1 MSGIQT
7 IREGLTGNVTKVIVV
22 AIIITFI
29 GSVGWAGFF
38 SQGNIN
44 VVATV
49 GSKEITNADLNFE
62 VSTQQ
67 FALSQRFPDQ
77 EIDEET
83 LLTLSKNN
91 LINKFSVLDFLESKK
106 MILTDDFIYTQ
117 LAEEEQFQEN
127 GRFSKAR
134 FESFARSNGF
144 IPSDYL
150 KRVREDFLMS
160 IWRQSIINSSFITNS
175 DVSES
180 MALADQERD
189 ITFIKLT
196 AERFKNSVSYQEED
210 LQNYYVENK
219 SAYMTPD
226 KAKVS
231 FVSLNSEELESSVK
245 VSEQDIKLEYEDY
258 MRDFDSSERKSVSHI
273 MLNITETRDSSAASA
288 ELTSIM
294 DRLNQGEAFEDLV
307 VEVSEDG
314 GTKDIGGSL
323 GITDGTLLPPEFE
336 QALLT
341 MKEGEIFGPIEL
353 LSSVHL
359 IRLDEV
365 VKPKPKTLDDLSPK
379 FREDI
384 LTNRAE
390 EIYGDLLEEVSDLAF
405 SSDSIKDIAETLDQ
419 DLVETGYF
427 SRSEIPEIL
436 STNSISDFIFE
447 DFGEGNFPE
456 LIETSQLSAI
466 LIQISD
472 YVEQSQLEY
481 ADVRSQIKETYV
493 LQESL
498 KASEAFVLKAIEDL
512 KGDKTLEILSSENN
526 VEIENYKG
534 LKRDSSLLPVRAINE
549 IFSLPRSQAGDVFG
563 SAVSQNGD
571 SIIFRLDAVNE
582 SSEQLTEENIAGIK
596 NFLNQ
601 QKTISELSELQEF
614 IKRGLSI
621 ND

>member
-38 SQGNIN
+38 SQGNVN

-49 GSKEITNADLNFE
+49 GSKEITNTDLNFE

-77 EIDEET
+77 EIDDET

-91 LINKFSVLDFLESKK
+91 LINKFSILDFLDSKK
-106 MILTDDFIYTQ
+106 TILTDEFIYAQ

-150 KRVREDFLMS
+150 KRVREDFLIS
-160 IWRQSIINSSFITNS
+160 IWRQSIINSSFITDL
-175 DVSES
+175 DVFES

-189 ITFIKLT
+189 ITFIKLS

-210 LQNYYVENK
+210 LQNYYQENK
-219 SAYMTPD
+219 SAYMSPD
-226 KAKVS
+226 RAKVS
-231 FVSLNSEELESSVK
+231 YVSLDSKELQSTVK
-245 VSEQDIKLEYEDY
+245 VSEEDIKLEYEDY
-258 MRDFDSSERKSVSHI
+258 LRDFDSSERKSVSHI

-288 ELTSIM
+288 ELTLIK
-294 DRLNQGEAFEDLV
+294 DRINQGEAFEDLV
-307 VEVSEDG
+307 LEVSEDG
-314 GTKDIGGSL
+314 GTKDIEGSL

-336 QALLT
+336 QALLS
-341 MKEGEIFGPIEL
+341 MEEGEIFGPIEL

-365 VKPKPKTLDDLSPK
+365 IKPEPKTFEDLSTK
-379 FREDI
+379 FREDL
-384 LTNRAE
+384 LTNKAE
-390 EIYGDLLEEVSDLAF
+390 EIYVDLLEEVSDLAF
-405 SSDSIKDIAETLDQ
+405 SSDSIKDIAEILNLD
-419 DLVETGYF
+419 LIETDYF
-427 SRSEIPEIL
+427 SKSEIPEIL
-436 STNSISDFIFE
+436 SNNSISDFIFE
-447 DFGEGNFPE
+447 DFSEGNFPE
-456 LIETSQLSAI
+456 LIETSKLSAI

-472 YVEQSQLEY
+472 YVEQAQLEY
-481 ADVRSQIKETYV
+481 IDVRSQIEETYV
-493 LQESL
+493 LRESL
-498 KASEAFVLKAIEDL
+498 KASEAFVLKSIEDL
-512 KGDKTLEILSSENN
+512 KGDKSLEIFSSENN
-526 VEIENYKG
+526 VEVETYKG
-534 LKRDSSLLPVRAINE
+534 LKRDSSLLPVRAVNE

-582 SSEQLTEENIAGIK
+582 STADLTEENIAGIK
-596 NFLNQ
+596 NILNQ
-601 QKTISELSELQEF
+601 QKIISELSELQEF
-614 IKRGLSI
+614 IKQGLSI
-621 ND
+621 SG

>member
-7 IREGLTGNVTKVIVV
+7 IREGLTGNVTRVIVV

-38 SQGNIN
+38 SQGNVN

-67 FALSQRFPDQ
+67 FALTQRFPDQ
-77 EIDEET
+77 EIDDET
-83 LLTLSKNN
+83 LFSLSKNN
-91 LINKFSVLDFLESKK
+91 LINKFSILDFLDSKK
-106 MILTDDFIYTQ
+106 MILTDEFIYTQ

-150 KRVREDFLMS
+150 KRVREDFLIS
-160 IWRQSIINSSFITNS
+160 IWRQSIINSSFITDL
-175 DVSES
+175 DVFES

-189 ITFIKLT
+189 ITFIKLS

-210 LQNYYVENK
+210 LQNYYQENK
-219 SAYMTPD
+219 SAYMSPD
-226 KAKVS
+226 RAKVS
-231 FVSLNSEELESSVK
+231 YVSLDSKELQSTVK
-245 VSEQDIKLEYEDY
+245 VSDEDIKLEYEDY
-258 MRDFDSSERKSVSHI
+258 LRDFDSSERKSVSHI

-288 ELTSIM
+288 ELTLIK
-294 DRLNQGEAFEDLV
+294 DRINQGEVFENLV
-307 VEVSEDG
+307 LEVSEDG
-314 GTKDIGGSL
+314 GTKDIEGSL

-336 QALLT
+336 QALLS
-341 MKEGEIFGPIEL
+341 MEEGEIFGPIEL

-365 VKPKPKTLDDLSPK
+365 IKPEPKTLEELSPQ
-379 FREDI
+379 FREDL
-384 LTNRAE
+384 LTNKAE
-390 EIYGDLLEEVSDLAF
+390 EIYVDLLEEVSDLAF
-405 SSDSIKDIAETLDQ
+405 SSDSIKDIAEILNLD
-419 DLVETGYF
+419 LIETDYF
-427 SRSEIPEIL
+427 SKSEIPEIL
-436 STNSISDFIFE
+436 SNNSISDFIFE
-447 DFGEGNFPE
+447 DFSEGNFPE
-456 LIETSQLSAI
+456 LIETSQLSAV

-472 YVEQSQLEY
+472 YVEQAQLEY
-481 ADVRSQIKETYV
+481 TEVRSKIEETYV
-493 LQESL
+493 LRESL
-498 KASEAFVLKAIEDL
+498 NASEAFVLKSIEDL
-512 KGDKTLEILSSENN
+512 RGDKTLEILSSENN
-526 VEIENYKG
+526 VEVETYKG
-534 LKRDSSLLPVRAINE
+534 LKRDSSLLPVRAVNE

-582 SSEQLTEENIAGIK
+582 STAELTEENIADIK

-614 IKRGLSI
+614 IKQGLSI
-621 ND
+621 SG

>member
-7 IREGLTGNVTKVIVV
+7 IREGLTGNVTRVIVV

-38 SQGNIN
+38 SQGNVN

-77 EIDEET
+77 EIDDET
-83 LLTLSKNN
+83 LFTLSKNS
-91 LINKFSVLDFLESKK
+91 LINKFSVLDFLDSKK
-106 MILTDDFIYTQ
+106 TILTDEFIYTQ

-127 GRFSKAR
+127 GRFNKAR

-150 KRVREDFLMS
+150 KRVREDFLIS
-160 IWRQSIINSSFITNS
+160 IWRQSIINSSFIT
-175 DVSES
+175 DLEVSES

-189 ITFIKLT
+189 VTFIKLA
-196 AERFKNSVSYQEED
+196 AERFKNSVSYKEED
-210 LQNYYVENK
+210 LQNYFIENK
-219 SAYMTPD
+219 SAYMVPD
-226 KAKVS
+226 RAKVS
-231 FVSLNSEELESSVK
+231 YISLNSEDLQSTVK
-245 VSEQDIKLEYEDY
+245 VSEEAIKLEYEDY
-258 MRDFDSSERKSVSHI
+258 LRDFDSSERKSVSHI
-273 MLNITETRDSSAASA
+273 MLNITDARDSASASA
-288 ELTSIM
+288 ELILIK
-294 DRLNQGEAFEDLV
+294 DRLNQGEAFEELV

-314 GTKDIGGSL
+314 GTKDIEGSL

-336 QALLT
+336 QALLS
-341 MKEGEIFGPIEL
+341 MEEGEIFGPIEL
-353 LSSVHL
+353 LSSAHL

-365 VKPKPKTLDDLSPK
+365 IKPEPETLEDLSPK
-379 FREDI
+379 FREDL
-384 LTNRAE
+384 LTNKAE
-390 EIYGDLLEEVSDLAF
+390 EIYVDLLEEVSDLAF

-419 DLVETGYF
+419 DLIETDYF

-436 STNSISDFIFE
+436 SINSISDFIFE
-447 DFGEGNFPE
+447 DFSEGNFPE
-456 LIETSQLSAI
+456 LIETSQLSAV

-481 ADVRSQIKETYV
+481 IDVRSEIEDTYV
-493 LQESL
+493 LRESL
-498 KASEAFVLKAIEDL
+498 KASEAFVLKSIEDL
-512 KGDKTLEILSSENN
+512 RADKTFEILSSENN
-526 VEIENYKG
+526 LEVETYKG
-534 LKRDSSLLPVRAINE
+534 LKRDSSLLPVRAVNE
-549 IFSLPRSQAGDVFG
+549 IFTLPRSQAGDVFG

-582 SSEQLTEENIAGIK
+582 SNEELTEENIVGIK

-601 QKTISELSELQEF
+601 QKSISELSELQAF
-614 IKRGLSI
+614 IKQGLSI
-621 ND
+621 SG

>member
-1 MSGIQT
+1 MSGIQS
-7 IREGLTGNVTKVIVV
+7 IREGLTGNATRVIVV

-38 SQGNIN
+38 SQGNVN

-62 VSTQQ
+62 VSTQK

-77 EIDEET
+77 EIDDET
-83 LLTLSKNN
+83 LFTLSKNN
-91 LINKFSVLDFLESKK
+91 LINKFSVLDFLDSKK
-106 MILTDDFIYTQ
+106 TILTDEFIYTQ

-150 KRVREDFLMS
+150 KRVREDFLIS
-160 IWRQSIINSSFITNS
+160 IWRQSIINSSFITDL

-210 LQNYYVENK
+210 LQNYYIENK
-219 SAYMTPD
+219 PAYTSPD

-231 FVSLNSEELESSVK
+231 YISLNSEELQSTVN
-245 VSEQDIKLEYEDY
+245 VSEEDIRLEYEDY
-258 MRDFDSSERKSVSHI
+258 IRDFDSSERKSVSHI
-273 MLNITETRDSSAASA
+273 MLNISDARDSSAASE
-288 ELTSIM
+288 ELILIK
-294 DRLNQGEAFEDLV
+294 DRLNQGEAFEELV

-314 GTKDIGGSL
+314 GTKDIEGSL

-336 QALLT
+336 QALLS
-341 MKEGEIFGPIEL
+341 MEEGEIFGPIEL

-365 VKPKPKTLDDLSPK
+365 IKPEPETLEDLSPN
-379 FREDI
+379 FRED
-384 LTNRAE
+384 LLSNKAE
-390 EIYGDLLEEVSDLAF
+390 EIYVDLLEEVSDLAF
-405 SSDSIKDIAETLDQ
+405 SSDSIKDIAETLGQ
-419 DLVETGYF
+419 DLIETDYF

-447 DFGEGNFPE
+447 DFSEGNFPE
-456 LIETSQLSAI
+456 LIETSQLSAV

-481 ADVRSQIKETYV
+481 TDVRSQIEDTYV
-493 LQESL
+493 LRESL
-498 KASEAFVLKAIEDL
+498 KASEAFVLKSIEDL
-512 KGDKTLEILSSENN
+512 RADKTFEILSSENN
-526 VEIENYKG
+526 VEVETYKG
-534 LKRDSSLLPVRAINE
+534 LKRDSSLLPARAVNE

-582 SSEQLTEENIAGIK
+582 SNEELTEENIAGIK

-601 QKTISELSELQEF
+601 QKSISELSELQAF
-614 IKRGLSI
+614 IKQGLSI
-621 ND
+621 SG

>member
-1 MSGIQT
+1 MSGIQS
-7 IREGLTGNVTKVIVV
+7 IRDGLTGNITRVIVV
-22 AIIITFI
+22 AIIVTFI

-38 SQGNIN
+38 SQGNVN

-77 EIDEET
+77 EIDDET
-83 LLTLSKNN
+83 LFTLSKDN
-91 LINKFSVLDFLESKK
+91 LINKFSVLDFLDSKK
-106 MILTDDFIYTQ
+106 MILTDEFIYTQ

-150 KRVREDFLMS
+150 KRVREDFLIS
-160 IWRQSIINSSFITNS
+160 IWRQSIINSSFIT
-175 DVSES
+175 DLEVSES

-189 ITFIKLT
+189 VTFIKLA

-210 LQNYYVENK
+210 LQNYFIENK
-219 SAYMTPD
+219 SAYMVPD
-226 KAKVS
+226 RAKVS
-231 FVSLNSEELESSVK
+231 YISLNSEDLQSTVK
-245 VSEQDIKLEYEDY
+245 VSEEAIKLEYEDY
-258 MRDFDSSERKSVSHI
+258 LRDFDSSERKSVSHI
-273 MLNITETRDSSAASA
+273 MLNITDARDSASASA
-288 ELTSIM
+288 ELLLIK
-294 DRLNQGEAFEDLV
+294 DRLNQGEAFEELV

-314 GTKDIGGSL
+314 GTKDIEGSL

-336 QALLT
+336 QALLS
-341 MKEGEIFGPIEL
+341 MEEGEIFGPIEL

-365 VKPKPKTLDDLSPK
+365 IKPEPETLEDLSPK
-379 FREDI
+379 FREDL
-384 LTNRAE
+384 LTNKAE
-390 EIYGDLLEEVSDLAF
+390 EIYVDLLEEVSDLAF

-419 DLVETGYF
+419 DLIETDYF

-447 DFGEGNFPE
+447 DFSEGNFPE
-456 LIETSQLSAI
+456 LIETSQLSAV

-481 ADVRSQIKETYV
+481 IDVRSEIEDTY
-493 LQESL
+493 LLRESL
-498 KASEAFVLKAIEDL
+498 KASEAFVLKSIEDL
-512 KGDKTLEILSSENN
+512 RADKTFEILSSENN
-526 VEIENYKG
+526 VEVETYKG
-534 LKRDSSLLPVRAINE
+534 LKRDSSLLPVRAVNE

-582 SSEQLTEENIAGIK
+582 SNEELTEENIAGIK

-601 QKTISELSELQEF
+601 QKSISELSELQAF
-614 IKRGLSI
+614 IMQGLSI
-621 ND
+621 SG

>member
-7 IREGLTGNVTKVIVV
+7 IREGLTGNVTRVIVV

-38 SQGNIN
+38 SQGNVN

-77 EIDEET
+77 EIDDET
-83 LLTLSKNN
+83 LFTLSKNS
-91 LINKFSVLDFLESKK
+91 LINKFSVLDFLDSKK
-106 MILTDDFIYTQ
+106 TILTDEFIYTQ
-117 LAEEEQFQEN
+117 LAEEDQFQEN

-150 KRVREDFLMS
+150 KRVREDFLIS
-160 IWRQSIINSSFITNS
+160 IWRQSIINSSFIT
-175 DVSES
+175 DLEVSES

-189 ITFIKLT
+189 VTFIKLA
-196 AERFKNSVSYQEED
+196 AERFKNSVSYKEED
-210 LQNYYVENK
+210 LQNYFIENK
-219 SAYMTPD
+219 SAYMVPD
-226 KAKVS
+226 RAKVS
-231 FVSLNSEELESSVK
+231 YISLNSEDLQSTVK
-245 VSEQDIKLEYEDY
+245 VSEEAIKLEYEDY
-258 MRDFDSSERKSVSHI
+258 LRDFDSSERKSVSHI
-273 MLNITETRDSSAASA
+273 MLNITDARDSASASA
-288 ELTSIM
+288 ELILIK
-294 DRLNQGEAFEDLV
+294 DRLNQGEAFEELV

-314 GTKDIGGSL
+314 GTKDIEGSL

-336 QALLT
+336 QALLS
-341 MKEGEIFGPIEL
+341 MEEGEIFGPIEL
-353 LSSVHL
+353 LSSAHL

-365 VKPKPKTLDDLSPK
+365 IKPEPETLEDLSPK
-379 FREDI
+379 FREDL
-384 LTNRAE
+384 LTNKAE
-390 EIYGDLLEEVSDLAF
+390 EIYVDLLEEVSDLAF

-419 DLVETGYF
+419 DLIETDYF

-447 DFGEGNFPE
+447 DFSEGNFPE
-456 LIETSQLSAI
+456 LIETSQLSAV

-481 ADVRSQIKETYV
+481 IDVRSEIEDTYV
-493 LQESL
+493 LRESL
-498 KASEAFVLKAIEDL
+498 KASEAFVLKSIEDL
-512 KGDKTLEILSSENN
+512 RADKTFEILSSENN
-526 VEIENYKG
+526 VEVETYKG
-534 LKRDSSLLPVRAINE
+534 LKRDSSLLPVRAVNE

-582 SSEQLTEENIAGIK
+582 SNEELTEENIVGIK

-601 QKTISELSELQEF
+601 QKSISELSELQAF
-614 IKRGLSI
+614 IKQGLSI
-621 ND
+621 SG

>member
-7 IREGLTGNVTKVIVV
+7 IREGLTGNVTRVIVV

-38 SQGNIN
+38 SQGNVN

-77 EIDEET
+77 EIDDET
-83 LLTLSKNN
+83 LFTLSKNS
-91 LINKFSVLDFLESKK
+91 LINKFSVLDFLDSKK
-106 MILTDDFIYTQ
+106 TILTDEFIYTQ
-117 LAEEEQFQEN
+117 LADEEQFQVN
-127 GRFSKAR
+127 GRFNKAR

-150 KRVREDFLMS
+150 KRVREDFLIS
-160 IWRQSIINSSFITNS
+160 IWRQSIINSSFIT
-175 DVSES
+175 DLEVSES

-189 ITFIKLT
+189 VTFIKLA
-196 AERFKNSVSYQEED
+196 AERFKNSVSYKEED
-210 LQNYYVENK
+210 LQNYFIENK
-219 SAYMTPD
+219 SAYMVPD
-226 KAKVS
+226 RAKVS
-231 FVSLNSEELESSVK
+231 YISLNSEDLQSTVK
-245 VSEQDIKLEYEDY
+245 VSEEAIKLQYEDY
-258 MRDFDSSERKSVSHI
+258 LRDFDSSERKSVSHI
-273 MLNITETRDSSAASA
+273 MLNITDARDSASASA
-288 ELTSIM
+288 ELILIK
-294 DRLNQGEAFEDLV
+294 DRLNQGEAFEELV

-314 GTKDIGGSL
+314 GTKDIEGSL

-336 QALLT
+336 QALLS
-341 MKEGEIFGPIEL
+341 MEEGEIFGPIEL

-365 VKPKPKTLDDLSPK
+365 IKPEPETLEDLSPK
-379 FREDI
+379 FREDL
-384 LTNRAE
+384 LTNKAE
-390 EIYGDLLEEVSDLAF
+390 EIYVDLLEEVSDLAF
-405 SSDSIKDIAETLDQ
+405 SSDSIKDIAEILNQ
-419 DLVETGYF
+419 DLIETDYF

-447 DFGEGNFPE
+447 DFSEGNFPE
-456 LIETSQLSAI
+456 LIETSQLSAV

-481 ADVRSQIKETYV
+481 IDVRSEIEDTYV
-493 LQESL
+493 LRESL
-498 KASEAFVLKAIEDL
+498 KASEAFVLKSIEDL
-512 KGDKTLEILSSENN
+512 RADKTFEILSSENN
-526 VEIENYKG
+526 LEVETYKG
-534 LKRDSSLLPVRAINE
+534 LKRDSSLLPVRAVNE
-549 IFSLPRSQAGDVFG
+549 IFTLPRSQAGDVFG

-582 SSEQLTEENIAGIK
+582 SNEELTEENIVGIK

-601 QKTISELSELQEF
+601 QKSISELSELQAF
-614 IKRGLSI
+614 IKQGLSI
-621 ND
+621 SG

>member
-273 MLNITETRDSSAASA
+273 MLNITDTRDSFAASA
-288 ELTSIM
+288 ELISIK

-307 VEVSEDG
+307 LEVSEDG
-314 GTKDIGGSL
+314 GTKDIEGSL

-336 QALLT
+336 QALLS
-341 MKEGEIFGPIEL
+341 MEEGEIFGPIEL

-365 VKPKPKTLDDLSPK
+365 IKPEPKTFEDLSPQ
-379 FREDI
+379 FREDL
-384 LTNRAE
+384 LTNKAE
-390 EIYGDLLEEVSDLAF
+390 EIYVDLLEEVSDLAF
-405 SSDSIKDIAETLDQ
+405 NSDSIKDIAEILDL
-419 DLVETGYF
+419 DLIETDYF
-427 SRSEIPEIL
+427 SKSEIPEIL
-436 STNSISDFIFE
+436 SNNSISDFIFE
-447 DFGEGNFPE
+447 DFSEGNFPE
-456 LIETSQLSAI
+456 LIETSQLSAV

-472 YVEQSQLEY
+472 YVEQAQLEY
-481 ADVRSQIKETYV
+481 PEVRSQIEENYV
-493 LQESL
+493 LRESL
-498 KASEAFVLKAIEDL
+498 KASEAFVLKSIEDL
-512 KGDKTLEILSSENN
+512 RGDKTLEILSSENN
-526 VEIENYKG
+526 VEVETYKG
-534 LKRDSSLLPVRAINE
+534 LKRDSSLLPVRAVNE

-582 SSEQLTEENIAGIK
+582 STSELTEENIAGIK

-601 QKTISELSELQEF
+601 QKTLSELSELQEF
-614 IKRGLSI
+614 IKQGLSI
-621 ND
+621 SG

>member
-7 IREGLTGNVTKVIVV
+7 IREGLTGNVTRVIVV

-38 SQGNIN
+38 SQGNLN

-77 EIDEET
+77 EIDDET
-83 LLTLSKNN
+83 LFTLSKNN
-91 LINKFSVLDFLESKK
+91 LINKFSVLDFLDSKK
-106 MILTDDFIYTQ
+106 MILTDEFIYTQ

-127 GRFSKAR
+127 GRFNKAR

-150 KRVREDFLMS
+150 KRVREDFFMS
-160 IWRQSIINSSFITNS
+160 IWRQSIINSSFITDL

-210 LQNYYVENK
+210 LQNYYIENK
-219 SAYMTPD
+219 SAYMSPD
-226 KAKVS
+226 RAKVS
-231 FVSLNSEELESSVK
+231 YISLNSEELQSTVK
-245 VSEQDIKLEYEDY
+245 ISEEDIRLEYEDY

-273 MLNITETRDSSAASA
+273 MLNITDTRDSSAASA
-288 ELTSIM
+288 ELISIK

-314 GTKDIGGSL
+314 GTKDIDGSL

-336 QALLT
+336 QALLS
-341 MKEGEIFGPIEL
+341 MEEGEVFGPIEL

-365 VKPKPKTLDDLSPK
+365 IKPEPKTLEDLSPK
-379 FREDI
+379 FREDL
-384 LTNRAE
+384 LTNKSE
-390 EIYGDLLEEVSDLAF
+390 EIYVNLLQELSDLAF
-405 SSDSIKDIAETLDQ
+405 SSDSINDIAETLDQ
-419 DLVETGYF
+419 DLIETDYL
-427 SRSEIPEIL
+427 SRSELPEIL
-436 STNSISDFIFE
+436 SSNSISDFIFE
-447 DFGEGNFPE
+447 DFSEGNFPE
-456 LIETSQLSAI
+456 LIETSQLSAV

-472 YVEQSQLEY
+472 YVEQAQLEY
-481 ADVRSQIKETYV
+481 PDVRSQIEDTFV
-493 LQESL
+493 LKESL
-498 KASEAFVLKAIEDL
+498 KASEAFVLKSIEDL
-512 KGDKTLEILSSENN
+512 RGDKTFEILSSENN
-526 VEIENYKG
+526 VKVETYKG
-534 LKRDSSLLPVRAINE
+534 LKRDSSLLPARAVNE

-582 SSEQLTEENIAGIK
+582 SNEELTEENIAGIK

-601 QKTISELSELQEF
+601 QKTISELSELQAI
-614 IKRGLSI
+614 IKQGLSI
-621 ND
+621 SG

>member
-7 IREGLTGNVTKVIVV
+7 IREGLTGNVTRVIVV

-38 SQGNIN
+38 SQGNVN

-77 EIDEET
+77 EIDDET
-83 LLTLSKNN
+83 LFTLSKNS
-91 LINKFSVLDFLESKK
+91 LINKFSVLDFLDSKK
-106 MILTDDFIYTQ
+106 TILTDEFIYTQ

-150 KRVREDFLMS
+150 KRVREDFLIS
-160 IWRQSIINSSFITNS
+160 IWRQSIINSSFIT
-175 DVSES
+175 DLEVSES

-189 ITFIKLT
+189 VTFIKLA
-196 AERFKNSVSYQEED
+196 AERFKNSVSYKEED
-210 LQNYYVENK
+210 LQNYFIENK
-219 SAYMTPD
+219 SAYMVPD
-226 KAKVS
+226 RAKVS
-231 FVSLNSEELESSVK
+231 YISLNSEDLQSTFK
-245 VSEQDIKLEYEDY
+245 VSEEAIKLEYENY
-258 MRDFDSSERKSVSHI
+258 LRDFDSSERKSVSHI
-273 MLNITETRDSSAASA
+273 MLNITDARDSASASA
-288 ELTSIM
+288 ELILIK
-294 DRLNQGEAFEDLV
+294 DRLNQGEAFEELV

-314 GTKDIGGSL
+314 GTKDIEGSL

-336 QALLT
+336 QALLS
-341 MKEGEIFGPIEL
+341 MEEGEIFGPIEL
-353 LSSVHL
+353 LSSAHL

-365 VKPKPKTLDDLSPK
+365 IKPEPETLEDLSPK
-379 FREDI
+379 FREDL
-384 LTNRAE
+384 LTNKAE
-390 EIYGDLLEEVSDLAF
+390 EIYVDLLEEVSDLAF

-419 DLVETGYF
+419 DLIETDYF

-447 DFGEGNFPE
+447 DFSEGNFPE
-456 LIETSQLSAI
+456 LIETSQLSAV

-481 ADVRSQIKETYV
+481 IDVRSEIEDTYV
-493 LQESL
+493 LRESL
-498 KASEAFVLKAIEDL
+498 KASEAFVLKSIKDL
-512 KGDKTLEILSSENN
+512 RADKTFEILSSENN
-526 VEIENYKG
+526 LEVETYKG
-534 LKRDSSLLPVRAINE
+534 LKRDSSLLPVRAVNE

-582 SSEQLTEENIAGIK
+582 SNEELTEENIVGIK

-601 QKTISELSELQEF
+601 QKSISELSELQAF
-614 IKRGLSI
+614 IKQGLSI
-621 ND
+621 SG

>member
-1 MSGIQT
+1 MSGIQS
-7 IREGLTGNVTKVIVV
+7 IREGLTGNVTRVIVV

-38 SQGNIN
+38 SQGNVN

-77 EIDEET
+77 EIDDET
-83 LLTLSKNN
+83 LFTLSKDS
-91 LINKFSVLDFLESKK
+91 LINKFSVLDFLDSKK
-106 MILTDDFIYTQ
+106 TILTDEFIYSQ

-150 KRVREDFLMS
+150 KRVREDFLIS
-160 IWRQSIINSSFITNS
+160 IWRQSIINSSFITDL

-189 ITFIKLT
+189 VTFVKLT

-210 LQNYYVENK
+210 LQNYYIENK
-219 SAYMTPD
+219 SAYMSPD
-226 KAKVS
+226 RAKVS
-231 FVSLNSEELESSVK
+231 YVSLNSKELQNTVK
-245 VSEQDIKLEYEDY
+245 VSEEDIKLEYENY
-258 MRDFDSSERKSVSHI
+258 LRDFDASERKSVSHI
-273 MLNITETRDSSAASA
+273 MLNITDTRDSSTASA
-288 ELTSIM
+288 ELILIK
-294 DRLNQGEAFEDLV
+294 DRLKQGEAFEELV

-314 GTKDIGGSL
+314 GTKDIQGSL

-336 QALLT
+336 QALLS
-341 MKEGEIFGPIEL
+341 MEEGEIFGPIEL

-359 IRLDEV
+359 IKLDEV
-365 VKPKPKTLDDLSPK
+365 IKPEPKTLKDLSPK
-379 FREDI
+379 FLED
-384 LTNRAE
+384 LLSNKAE
-390 EIYGDLLEEVSDLAF
+390 EIYVDLLGEVSDLAF

-419 DLVETGYF
+419 DLFETDYF
-427 SRSEIPEIL
+427 SKSEIPEIL
-436 STNSISDFIFE
+436 SNDSISNFIFE
-447 DFGEGNFPE
+447 DFSEGNFPE
-456 LIETSQLSAI
+456 LIETSQLSAV

-472 YVEQSQLEY
+472 YIEQAQLEY
-481 ADVRSQIKETYV
+481 PDVRSQIEETYV
-493 LQESL
+493 LRESL
-498 KASEAFVLKAIEDL
+498 KASEAFVINSIEDL
-512 KGDKTLEILSSENN
+512 RGDKTFEILSSENN
-526 VEIENYKG
+526 VEVETYKG
-534 LKRDSSLLPVRAINE
+534 LKRDSSLLPVSAVNE

-582 SSEQLTEENIAGIK
+582 SNEEFTEENIAGIK

-601 QKTISELSELQEF
+601 QKTISELSELQAF
-614 IKRGLSI
+614 IKQGLSI
-621 ND
+621 SG

>member
-1 MSGIQT
+1 MSGIQS
-7 IREGLTGNVTKVIVV
+7 IREGLTGNVTRVIVV

-38 SQGNIN
+38 SQGNVS

-77 EIDEET
+77 EIDDET
-83 LLTLSKNN
+83 LFTLSKNS
-91 LINKFSVLDFLESKK
+91 LINKFSVLDFLDSKK
-106 MILTDDFIYTQ
+106 TILTDEFIYTQ

-150 KRVREDFLMS
+150 KRVREDFLIS
-160 IWRQSIINSSFITNS
+160 IWRQSIINSSFIT
-175 DVSES
+175 DLEVSES

-189 ITFIKLT
+189 VTFIKLA

-210 LQNYYVENK
+210 LQNYFIENK
-219 SAYMTPD
+219 SAYMVPD
-226 KAKVS
+226 RAKVS
-231 FVSLNSEELESSVK
+231 YISLNSEDLQSTVK
-245 VSEQDIKLEYEDY
+245 VSEEAIKLEYENY
-258 MRDFDSSERKSVSHI
+258 LRDFDSSERKSVSHI
-273 MLNITETRDSSAASA
+273 MLNITDARDSASASA
-288 ELTSIM
+288 ELILIK
-294 DRLNQGEAFEDLV
+294 DRLNQGEAFEELV

-314 GTKDIGGSL
+314 GTKDIEGSL

-336 QALLT
+336 QALLS
-341 MKEGEIFGPIEL
+341 MEEGEIFGPIEL

-365 VKPKPKTLDDLSPK
+365 IKPEPETLEDLSPK
-379 FREDI
+379 FREDL
-384 LTNRAE
+384 LTNKAE
-390 EIYGDLLEEVSDLAF
+390 EIYVDLLEEVSDLAF

-419 DLVETGYF
+419 DLIETDYF

-447 DFGEGNFPE
+447 DFSEGNFPE
-456 LIETSQLSAI
+456 LIETSQLSAV

-481 ADVRSQIKETYV
+481 PDVRSQIEDTY
-493 LQESL
+493 LLRESL
-498 KASEAFVLKAIEDL
+498 KASEAFVLKSIEDL
-512 KGDKTLEILSSENN
+512 RADKTFEILSSENN
-526 VEIENYKG
+526 VEVETYKG
-534 LKRDSSLLPVRAINE
+534 LKRDSSLLPVRAVNE

-582 SSEQLTEENIAGIK
+582 SNEELTEENIVGIK

-601 QKTISELSELQEF
+601 QKSISELSELQAF
-614 IKRGLSI
+614 IMQGLSI
-621 ND
+621 SG

>member
-1 MSGIQT
+1 MSGIQS
-7 IREGLTGNVTKVIVV
+7 IRDGLTGNITRVIVV
-22 AIIITFI
+22 AIIVTFI

-38 SQGNIN
+38 SQGNVN

-49 GSKEITNADLNFE
+49 GSQEITNADLNFE

-77 EIDEET
+77 EIDDET
-83 LLTLSKNN
+83 LFTLSKDN
-91 LINKFSVLDFLESKK
+91 LINKFSVLDFLDSKK
-106 MILTDDFIYTQ
+106 MILTDEFIYTQ

-150 KRVREDFLMS
+150 KRVREDFLIS
-160 IWRQSIINSSFITNS
+160 IWRQSIINSSFIT
-175 DVSES
+175 DLEVSES

-189 ITFIKLT
+189 VTFIKLA

-210 LQNYYVENK
+210 LQNYFIENK
-219 SAYMTPD
+219 SAYMVPD
-226 KAKVS
+226 RAKVS
-231 FVSLNSEELESSVK
+231 YISLNSEELQSTVK
-245 VSEQDIKLEYEDY
+245 VSEEDIRLEYEDY
-258 MRDFDSSERKSVSHI
+258 IRDFDSSERKSVSHI
-273 MLNITETRDSSAASA
+273 MLNITDTRESSAASA
-288 ELTSIM
+288 ELILIK
-294 DRLNQGEAFEDLV
+294 DRLNQGEAFEELV

-314 GTKDIGGSL
+314 GTKDIEGSL

-336 QALLT
+336 QALLS
-341 MKEGEIFGPIEL
+341 MEEGEIFGPIEL

-365 VKPKPKTLDDLSPK
+365 IKPEPETLEDLSPK
-379 FREDI
+379 FREDL
-384 LTNRAE
+384 LTNKAE
-390 EIYGDLLEEVSDLAF
+390 EIYVDLLEEVSDLAF

-419 DLVETGYF
+419 DLIETDYF

-447 DFGEGNFPE
+447 DFSEGNFPE
-456 LIETSQLSAI
+456 LIETSQLSAV

-481 ADVRSQIKETYV
+481 TDVRSQIEDTYV
-493 LQESL
+493 LRESL
-498 KASEAFVLKAIEDL
+498 KASEAFVLKSIEDL
-512 KGDKTLEILSSENN
+512 RANKTFEKLSSENN
-526 VEIENYKG
+526 LEVETYKG
-534 LKRDSSLLPVRAINE
+534 LKRDSSLLPVRAVNE

-563 SAVSQNGD
+563 SSVSQNGD

-582 SSEQLTEENIAGIK
+582 SNEELTEENIVGIK

-601 QKTISELSELQEF
+601 QKSISELSELQAF
-614 IKRGLSI
+614 IMQGLSI
-621 ND
+621 SG

>member
-1 MSGIQT
+1 MSGIQS
-7 IREGLTGNVTKVIVV
+7 IREGLTGNVTRVIVV

-38 SQGNIN
+38 SQGNVN

-77 EIDEET
+77 EIDDET
-83 LLTLSKNN
+83 LFTLSKNS
-91 LINKFSVLDFLESKK
+91 LINKFSVLDFLDSKK
-106 MILTDDFIYTQ
+106 TILTDEFIYTQ

-150 KRVREDFLMS
+150 KRVREDFLIS
-160 IWRQSIINSSFITNS
+160 IWRQSIINSSFIT
-175 DVSES
+175 DLEVSES

-189 ITFIKLT
+189 VTFIKLA

-210 LQNYYVENK
+210 LQNYFIENK
-219 SAYMTPD
+219 SAYMVPD
-226 KAKVS
+226 RAKVS
-231 FVSLNSEELESSVK
+231 YISLNSEDLQSTVK
-245 VSEQDIKLEYEDY
+245 VSEEAIKLEYENY
-258 MRDFDSSERKSVSHI
+258 LRDFDSSERKSVSHI
-273 MLNITETRDSSAASA
+273 MLNITDARDSASA
-288 ELTSIM
+288 SVELILIK
-294 DRLNQGEAFEDLV
+294 DRLNQGEAFEELV

-314 GTKDIGGSL
+314 GTKDIEGSL

-336 QALLT
+336 QALLS
-341 MKEGEIFGPIEL
+341 MEEGEIFGPIEL

-365 VKPKPKTLDDLSPK
+365 IKPEPETLEDLSPK
-379 FREDI
+379 FREDL
-384 LTNRAE
+384 LTNKAE
-390 EIYGDLLEEVSDLAF
+390 EIYVDLLEEVSDLAF

-419 DLVETGYF
+419 DLIETDYF

-447 DFGEGNFPE
+447 DFSEGNFPE
-456 LIETSQLSAI
+456 LIETSQLSAV

-481 ADVRSQIKETYV
+481 TDVRSQIEDTYV
-493 LQESL
+493 LRESL
-498 KASEAFVLKAIEDL
+498 KASEAFVLKSIEDL
-512 KGDKTLEILSSENN
+512 RANKTFEKLSSENN
-526 VEIENYKG
+526 LEVETYKG
-534 LKRDSSLLPVRAINE
+534 LKRDSSLLPVRAVNE

-582 SSEQLTEENIAGIK
+582 SNEELTEENIVGIK

-601 QKTISELSELQEF
+601 QKSISELSELQAF
-614 IKRGLSI
+614 IKQGLSI
-621 ND
+621 SG

>member
-1 MSGIQT
+1 MSGIQS
-7 IREGLTGNVTKVIVV
+7 IREGLTGNVTRVIVV

-38 SQGNIN
+38 SQGNVS

-77 EIDEET
+77 EIDDET
-83 LLTLSKNN
+83 LFTLSKNS
-91 LINKFSVLDFLESKK
+91 LINKFSVLDFLDSKK
-106 MILTDDFIYTQ
+106 TILTDEFIYTQ

-150 KRVREDFLMS
+150 KRVREDFLIS
-160 IWRQSIINSSFITNS
+160 IWRQSIINSSFIT
-175 DVSES
+175 DLEVSES

-189 ITFIKLT
+189 VTFIKLA

-210 LQNYYVENK
+210 LQNYFIENK
-219 SAYMTPD
+219 SAYMVPD
-226 KAKVS
+226 RAKVS
-231 FVSLNSEELESSVK
+231 YISLNSEDLQSTVK
-245 VSEQDIKLEYEDY
+245 VSEEAIKLEYEDY
-258 MRDFDSSERKSVSHI
+258 LRDFDSSERKSVSHI
-273 MLNITETRDSSAASA
+273 MLNITDTRDSSAASA
-288 ELTSIM
+288 ELILIK
-294 DRLNQGEAFEDLV
+294 DRLNQGEAFEELV

-314 GTKDIGGSL
+314 GTKDIEGSL

-336 QALLT
+336 QALLS
-341 MKEGEIFGPIEL
+341 MEEGEIFGPIEL

-365 VKPKPKTLDDLSPK
+365 IKPEPETLEDLSPK
-379 FREDI
+379 FREDL
-384 LTNRAE
+384 LTNKAE
-390 EIYGDLLEEVSDLAF
+390 EIYVDLLEEVSDLAF

-419 DLVETGYF
+419 DLIETDYF

-447 DFGEGNFPE
+447 DFSEGNFPE
-456 LIETSQLSAI
+456 LIETSQLSAV

-481 ADVRSQIKETYV
+481 TDVRSQIEDTYV
-493 LQESL
+493 LRESL
-498 KASEAFVLKAIEDL
+498 KASEAFVLKSIEDL
-512 KGDKTLEILSSENN
+512 RANKTFEKLSSENN
-526 VEIENYKG
+526 LEVETYKG
-534 LKRDSSLLPVRAINE
+534 LKRDSSLLPVRAVNE

-563 SAVSQNGD
+563 SSVSQNGD

-582 SSEQLTEENIAGIK
+582 SNEELTEENIVGIK

-601 QKTISELSELQEF
+601 QKSISELSELQAF
-614 IKRGLSI
+614 IMQGLSI
-621 ND
+621 SG

>member
-7 IREGLTGNVTKVIVV
+7 IREGLTGNVTRVIVV

-29 GSVGWAGFF
+29 GSVGWTGFF
-38 SQGNIN
+38 SQGNLN

-62 VSTQQ
+62 ASTQQ

-77 EIDEET
+77 EIDDET
-83 LLTLSKNN
+83 LFTLSKNN
-91 LINKFSVLDFLESKK
+91 LINKFSVLDFLDSKK
-106 MILTDDFIYTQ
+106 TILTDEFIYTQ
-117 LAEEEQFQEN
+117 LAEEERFQEN

-160 IWRQSIINSSFITNS
+160 IWRQSIINSSFITDL

-196 AERFKNSVSYQEED
+196 AERFKNSVSYQDED

-219 SAYMTPD
+219 SAYINPD
-226 KAKVS
+226 RAKVS
-231 FVSLNSEELESSVK
+231 YILLNSEDLQSTVK
-245 VSEQDIKLEYEDY
+245 VSEEDIKLEYEDY
-258 MRDFDSSERKSVSHI
+258 LRDFDSSERKSVSHI

-379 FREDI
+379 FREDL

-582 SSEQLTEENIAGIK
+582 STADLTEENIAGIK

-601 QKTISELSELQEF
+601 QKIILFNLLILSQTDYD
-614 IKRGLSI
+614 I
-621 ND
+621 

>member
-1 MSGIQT
+1 MSGIQS
-7 IREGLTGNVTKVIVV
+7 IREGLTGNVTRVIVV

-38 SQGNIN
+38 SQGNVN

-62 VSTQQ
+62 ASTQQ

-77 EIDEET
+77 EIDDET
-83 LLTLSKNN
+83 LFTLSKNN
-91 LINKFSVLDFLESKK
+91 LINKFSVLDFLDSKK
-106 MILTDDFIYTQ
+106 TILTDEFIYTQ

-150 KRVREDFLMS
+150 KRVREDFLIS
-160 IWRQSIINSSFITNS
+160 IWRQSIINSSFITDF

-180 MALADQERD
+180 MTLADQERD
-189 ITFIKLT
+189 ITFIKLS

-210 LQNYYVENK
+210 LQNYYVENQ
-219 SAYMTPD
+219 SAYMSPD
-226 KAKVS
+226 RAKVS
-231 FVSLNSEELESSVK
+231 YVSLDSKELQSSVK
-245 VSEQDIKLEYEDY
+245 VSEEEIKLEYEDY
-258 MRDFDSSERKSVSHI
+258 LRDFDSSERKSVSHI

-288 ELTSIM
+288 ELSLIK
-294 DRLNQGEAFEDLV
+294 DRINQGEAFEGLV
-307 VEVSEDG
+307 LEVSEDG
-314 GTKDIGGSL
+314 GTKDIEGSL

-336 QALLT
+336 QALLS
-341 MKEGEIFGPIEL
+341 MEEGEIFGPIEL

-365 VKPKPKTLDDLSPK
+365 IKPEPKTFEDLSPQ
-379 FREDI
+379 FREDL
-384 LTNRAE
+384 LTNKAE
-390 EIYGDLLEEVSDLAF
+390 EIYVDLLEEVSDLAF
-405 SSDSIKDIAETLDQ
+405 SSDSIKDIAEILDQ
-419 DLVETGYF
+419 DLIETDYF
-427 SRSEIPEIL
+427 SKSEIPEIL
-436 STNSISDFIFE
+436 STKTISDFIFE
-447 DFGEGNFPE
+447 DLSEGNFPE
-456 LIETSQLSAI
+456 LIETSQLSAV

-472 YVEQSQLEY
+472 YVEQAQLEY
-481 ADVRSQIKETYV
+481 TDVRSQIEETYV
-493 LQESL
+493 LRESL
-498 KASEAFVLKAIEDL
+498 KASEAFVLKSIEDL
-512 KGDKTLEILSSENN
+512 RGDKTLEIFSSENN
-526 VEIENYKG
+526 VEVETYKG
-534 LKRDSSLLPVRAINE
+534 LKRDSSLLPVRAVNE

-582 SSEQLTEENIAGIK
+582 STADLTEENIAGIK

-601 QKTISELSELQEF
+601 QKIISELSELQEF
-614 IKRGLSI
+614 IKQGLSI
-621 ND
+621 SG

>member
-1 MSGIQT
+1 MSGIQS
-7 IREGLTGNVTKVIVV
+7 IREGLTGNVTRVIVV

-38 SQGNIN
+38 SQGNVN

-77 EIDEET
+77 EIDDDT
-83 LLTLSKNN
+83 LFTLSKNN
-91 LINKFSVLDFLESKK
+91 LINKFSVLDFLDSKK
-106 MILTDDFIYTQ
+106 TILTDEFIYTQ

-150 KRVREDFLMS
+150 KRVREDFLIS
-160 IWRQSIINSSFITNS
+160 IWRQSIINSSFITDL

-210 LQNYYVENK
+210 LQNYYIENK
-219 SAYMTPD
+219 SAYMSPD
-226 KAKVS
+226 RAKVS
-231 FVSLNSEELESSVK
+231 YISLNSEELQSTVK
-245 VSEQDIKLEYEDY
+245 VSEEDIRLEYEDY
-258 MRDFDSSERKSVSHI
+258 IRDFDSSERKSVSHI
-273 MLNITETRDSSAASA
+273 MLNITDTRDSSAASA
-288 ELTSIM
+288 ELISIK
-294 DRLNQGEAFEDLV
+294 DRLNQGEAFEELV

-314 GTKDIGGSL
+314 GTKDIEGSL

-336 QALLT
+336 QALLS
-341 MKEGEIFGPIEL
+341 MEEGEIFGPIEL

-365 VKPKPKTLDDLSPK
+365 IKPEPDTLEDLSPK
-379 FREDI
+379 FREDL
-384 LTNRAE
+384 LTNKAE
-390 EIYGDLLEEVSDLAF
+390 EIYVDLLEEASDLAF

-419 DLVETGYF
+419 DLIETDYF

-447 DFGEGNFPE
+447 DFSEGNFPE
-456 LIETSQLSAI
+456 LIETSQLSAV

-481 ADVRSQIKETYV
+481 TDVRSQIEETYIAR
-493 LQESL
+493 ESL
-498 KASEAFVLKAIEDL
+498 KASEAFALNSIEDL
-512 KGDKTLEILSSENN
+512 KGDKTFEILSSENN
-526 VEIENYKG
+526 VEVETYKG
-534 LKRDSSLLPVRAINE
+534 LKRDSSLLPVSAVNE

-582 SSEQLTEENIAGIK
+582 SNEELTEENIAGIK
-596 NFLNQ
+596 NLLNQ
-601 QKTISELSELQEF
+601 QKTISELSELQAF
-614 IKRGLSI
+614 IKQGLSI
-621 ND
+621 SG

>member
-7 IREGLTGNVTKVIVV
+7 IREGLTGNVTRVIVV

-38 SQGNIN
+38 SQGNVN

-77 EIDEET
+77 EIDDET
-83 LLTLSKNN
+83 LFTLSKNS
-91 LINKFSVLDFLESKK
+91 LINKFSVLDFLDSKK
-106 MILTDDFIYTQ
+106 TILTDEFIYTQ

-150 KRVREDFLMS
+150 KRVREDFLIS
-160 IWRQSIINSSFITNS
+160 IWRQSIINSSFIT
-175 DVSES
+175 DLEVSES

-189 ITFIKLT
+189 VTFIKLA
-196 AERFKNSVSYQEED
+196 AERFKNSVSYKEED
-210 LQNYYVENK
+210 LQNYFIENK
-219 SAYMTPD
+219 SAYMVPD
-226 KAKVS
+226 RAKVS
-231 FVSLNSEELESSVK
+231 YISLNSEELQSDVR
-245 VSEQDIKLEYEDY
+245 VSEEDIKLEYEDY
-258 MRDFDSSERKSVSHI
+258 LRDFDSSERKSVSHI
-273 MLNITETRDSSAASA
+273 MLNITDARDSAAASA
-288 ELTSIM
+288 ELILIK
-294 DRLNQGEAFEDLV
+294 DRLNQGEAFEELV

-314 GTKDIGGSL
+314 GTKDIEGSL

-336 QALLT
+336 QALLS
-341 MKEGEIFGPIEL
+341 MEEGEIFGPIEL

-365 VKPKPKTLDDLSPK
+365 IKPEPETLEDLSPK
-379 FREDI
+379 FREDL
-384 LTNRAE
+384 LTNKAE
-390 EIYGDLLEEVSDLAF
+390 EIYVDLLEEVSDLAF

-419 DLVETGYF
+419 DLIETDYF

-447 DFGEGNFPE
+447 DFSEGNFPE
-456 LIETSQLSAI
+456 LIETSQLSAV

-481 ADVRSQIKETYV
+481 IDVRSEIEDTYV
-493 LQESL
+493 LRESL
-498 KASEAFVLKAIEDL
+498 KASEAFVLKSIEDL
-512 KGDKTLEILSSENN
+512 RADKTFEILSSENN
-526 VEIENYKG
+526 LEVETYKG
-534 LKRDSSLLPVRAINE
+534 LKRDSSLLPVRAVNE
-549 IFSLPRSQAGDVFG
+549 IFTLPRSQAGDVFG

-582 SSEQLTEENIAGIK
+582 SNEELTEENIVGIK

-601 QKTISELSELQEF
+601 QKSISELSELQAF
-614 IKRGLSI
+614 IKQGLSI
-621 ND
+621 SG

>member
-1 MSGIQT
+1 MELLEESGI
-7 IREGLTGNVTKVIVV
+7 
-22 AIIITFI
+22 A
-29 GSVGWAGFF
+29 
-38 SQGNIN
+38 
-44 VVATV
+44 
-49 GSKEITNADLNFE
+49 EIE
-62 VSTQQ
+62 V
-67 FALSQRFPDQ
+67 
-77 EIDEET
+77 
-83 LLTLSKNN
+83 
-91 LINKFSVLDFLESKK
+91 
-106 MILTDDFIYTQ
+106 
-117 LAEEEQFQEN
+117 
-127 GRFSKAR
+127 
-134 FESFARSNGF
+134 
-144 IPSDYL
+144 
-150 KRVREDFLMS
+150 
-160 IWRQSIINSSFITNS
+160 
-175 DVSES
+175 
-180 MALADQERD
+180 
-189 ITFIKLT
+189 
-196 AERFKNSVSYQEED
+196 
-210 LQNYYVENK
+210 
-219 SAYMTPD
+219 
-226 KAKVS
+226 
-231 FVSLNSEELESSVK
+231 
-245 VSEQDIKLEYEDY
+245 
-258 MRDFDSSERKSVSHI
+258 
-273 MLNITETRDSSAASA
+273 
-288 ELTSIM
+288 
-294 DRLNQGEAFEDLV
+294 
-307 VEVSEDG
+307 
-314 GTKDIGGSL
+314 
-323 GITDGTLLPPEFE
+323 
-336 QALLT
+336 
-341 MKEGEIFGPIEL
+341 KEGEIFGPIEL

-379 FREDI
+379 FREDL

>member
-1 MSGIQT
+1 MSGIQS
-7 IREGLTGNVTKVIVV
+7 IREGLTGNVTRVIVV

-38 SQGNIN
+38 SQGNVN

-77 EIDEET
+77 EIDDET
-83 LLTLSKNN
+83 LFTLSKNS
-91 LINKFSVLDFLESKK
+91 LINKFSVLDFLDSKK
-106 MILTDDFIYTQ
+106 TILTDEFIYTQ

-150 KRVREDFLMS
+150 KRVREDFLIS
-160 IWRQSIINSSFITNS
+160 IWRQSIINSSFIT
-175 DVSES
+175 DLEVSES

-189 ITFIKLT
+189 VTFIKLA
-196 AERFKNSVSYQEED
+196 AERFKNSVSYKEED
-210 LQNYYVENK
+210 LQNYFIENK
-219 SAYMTPD
+219 SAYMVPD
-226 KAKVS
+226 RAKVS
-231 FVSLNSEELESSVK
+231 YVSLNSEDLQSTVK
-245 VSEQDIKLEYEDY
+245 VSEEAIKLEYEDY
-258 MRDFDSSERKSVSHI
+258 LRDFDSSERKSVSHI
-273 MLNITETRDSSAASA
+273 MLNITDARDSASASA
-288 ELTSIM
+288 ELILIK
-294 DRLNQGEAFEDLV
+294 DRLNQGEAFEELV

-314 GTKDIGGSL
+314 GTKDIEGSL

-336 QALLT
+336 QALLS
-341 MKEGEIFGPIEL
+341 MEEGEIFGPIEL
-353 LSSVHL
+353 LSSAHL

-365 VKPKPKTLDDLSPK
+365 IKPEPETLEDLSPK
-379 FREDI
+379 FREDL
-384 LTNRAE
+384 LTNKAE
-390 EIYGDLLEEVSDLAF
+390 EIYVDLLEEVSDLAF

-419 DLVETGYF
+419 DLIETDYF

-447 DFGEGNFPE
+447 DFSEGNFPE
-456 LIETSQLSAI
+456 LIETSQLSAV

-481 ADVRSQIKETYV
+481 TDVRSQIEDTYV
-493 LQESL
+493 LRESL
-498 KASEAFVLKAIEDL
+498 KASEAFVLKSIEDL
-512 KGDKTLEILSSENN
+512 RADKTFEILSSENN
-526 VEIENYKG
+526 VEVETYKG
-534 LKRDSSLLPVRAINE
+534 LKRDSSLLPVRAVNE

-582 SSEQLTEENIAGIK
+582 SNEELTEENIVGIK

-601 QKTISELSELQEF
+601 QKSISELSELQAF
-614 IKRGLSI
+614 IKQGLSI
-621 ND
+621 SG

>member
-7 IREGLTGNVTKVIVV
+7 IREGLTGNVTRVIVV

-38 SQGNIN
+38 SQGNVN

-77 EIDEET
+77 EIDDET
-83 LLTLSKNN
+83 LFTLSKNN
-91 LINKFSVLDFLESKK
+91 LINKFSVLDFLDSKK
-106 MILTDDFIYTQ
+106 TILTDEFIYTQ

-127 GRFSKAR
+127 GRFNKAR

-150 KRVREDFLMS
+150 KRVREDFLIS
-160 IWRQSIINSSFITNS
+160 IWRQSIINSSFIT
-175 DVSES
+175 DLEVSES
-180 MALADQERD
+180 MTLADQERD
-189 ITFIKLT
+189 VTFIKLA

-210 LQNYYVENK
+210 LQNYFIENK
-219 SAYMTPD
+219 SAYMVPD

-231 FVSLNSEELESSVK
+231 YISLNSENLQSTVK
-245 VSEQDIKLEYEDY
+245 VSEEAIKLEYEDY
-258 MRDFDSSERKSVSHI
+258 LRDFDSSERKSVSHI
-273 MLNITETRDSSAASA
+273 MLNITETRDSSAASE
-288 ELTSIM
+288 ELILIK
-294 DRLNQGEAFEDLV
+294 DRLNQGEAFEELV

-314 GTKDIGGSL
+314 GTKDIEGSL

-336 QALLT
+336 QALLL
-341 MKEGEIFGPIEL
+341 MEEGEIFGPIEL

-365 VKPKPKTLDDLSPK
+365 IKPEPETLEDLSPK
-379 FREDI
+379 FREDL
-384 LTNRAE
+384 LTNKAE
-390 EIYGDLLEEVSDLAF
+390 EIYVDLLEEVSDLAF

-419 DLVETGYF
+419 DLIETDYF

-436 STNSISDFIFE
+436 STNSISDFIFK
-447 DFGEGNFPE
+447 DFSEGNFPE
-456 LIETSQLSAI
+456 LIETSQLSAV

-472 YVEQSQLEY
+472 YVEQSQLEFT
-481 ADVRSQIKETYV
+481 DVRSEIEDTYV
-493 LQESL
+493 LRESL
-498 KASEAFVLKAIEDL
+498 KASEAFVLKSIEDL
-512 KGDKTLEILSSENN
+512 RGDKTFEILSSENN
-526 VEIENYKG
+526 LEVETYKG
-534 LKRDSSLLPVRAINE
+534 LKRDSSLLPVRAVNE
-549 IFSLPRSQAGDVFG
+549 IFTLPRSQAGDVFG

-582 SSEQLTEENIAGIK
+582 SNEELSEENIAGIK

-601 QKTISELSELQEF
+601 QKTISELGELQEF
-614 IKRGLSI
+614 IKQGLSI
-621 ND
+621 SG

>member
-77 EIDEET
+77 EIDDET
-83 LLTLSKNN
+83 LFTLSKNN
-91 LINKFSVLDFLESKK
+91 LINKFSILDFLDSKK
-106 MILTDDFIYTQ
+106 TILTDEFIYTQ

-150 KRVREDFLMS
+150 KRVREDFLIS
-160 IWRQSIINSSFITNS
+160 IWRQSIINSSFITDL

-189 ITFIKLT
+189 ITFIKLS

-210 LQNYYVENK
+210 LQNYYQENK
-219 SAYMTPD
+219 SAYMSPD
-226 KAKVS
+226 RAKVS
-231 FVSLNSEELESSVK
+231 YVSLDSEELQSTIEVP
-245 VSEQDIKLEYEDY
+245 EEDIKLEYENY
-258 MRDFDSSERKSVSHI
+258 LRDFDSSERKSVSHI

-288 ELTSIM
+288 ELALIK
-294 DRLNQGEAFEDLV
+294 DRINQGEAFENLV
-307 VEVSEDG
+307 LEVSEDG
-314 GTKDIGGSL
+314 GTKDLEGSL

-341 MKEGEIFGPIEL
+341 MEEGEIFGPIEL

-365 VKPKPKTLDDLSPK
+365 IKPEPKTLEDLSIK
-379 FREDI
+379 FREDL
-384 LTNRAE
+384 LTNKAE
-390 EIYGDLLEEVSDLAF
+390 EIYVDLLEEVSDLAF

-419 DLVETGYF
+419 DLLETDYF
-427 SRSEIPEIL
+427 SKSEIPEIL
-436 STNSISDFIFE
+436 STKTISDFIFE
-447 DFGEGNFPE
+447 DFSEGNFPE
-456 LIETSQLSAI
+456 LIETSQLSAV

-472 YVEQSQLEY
+472 FVEQAQLEY
-481 ADVRSQIKETYV
+481 PEVRSQIEETYV
-493 LQESL
+493 LRESL
-498 KASEAFVLKAIEDL
+498 KASEAFVLKSIEDL
-512 KGDKTLEILSSENN
+512 RGDKTLEILSSENN
-526 VEIENYKG
+526 VEVETYKG
-534 LKRDSSLLPVRAINE
+534 LKRDSSLLPVRAVNE

-582 SSEQLTEENIAGIK
+582 STAELTEENIAGIK

-601 QKTISELSELQEF
+601 QKTLSELSELQEF
-614 IKRGLSI
+614 IKQGLSI
-621 ND
+621 SG

>member
-1 MSGIQT
+1 MSGIQS
-7 IREGLTGNVTKVIVV
+7 IRDGLTGNITRVIVV
-22 AIIITFI
+22 AIIVTFI

-38 SQGNIN
+38 SQGNVN

-77 EIDEET
+77 EIDDET
-83 LLTLSKNN
+83 LFTISKDV
-91 LINKFSVLDFLESKK
+91 LINKFSVLDFLASKK
-106 MILTDDFIYTQ
+106 TILTDEFIYTQ

-127 GRFSKAR
+127 GKFSKAR

-150 KRVREDFLMS
+150 KRVREDFLIS
-160 IWRQSIINSSFITNS
+160 IWRQSIINSSFIT
-175 DVSES
+175 DAEVSES

-189 ITFIKLT
+189 VTFIKLAT
-196 AERFKNSVSYQEED
+196 ERFKNSVSYQEED
-210 LQNYYVENK
+210 LQNYFIENK
-219 SAYMTPD
+219 SAYMVPD
-226 KAKVS
+226 RAKVS
-231 FVSLNSEELESSVK
+231 YISLNSEDLQSTVK
-245 VSEQDIKLEYEDY
+245 VSEEAIKLEYEDY
-258 MRDFDSSERKSVSHI
+258 LRDFDSSERKSVSHI
-273 MLNITETRDSSAASA
+273 MLNITDARDSASASA
-288 ELTSIM
+288 ELILIK
-294 DRLNQGEAFEDLV
+294 DRLNQGEAFEELV

-314 GTKDIGGSL
+314 GTKDIEGSL

-336 QALLT
+336 QALLS
-341 MKEGEIFGPIEL
+341 MEEGEIFGPIEL

-365 VKPKPKTLDDLSPK
+365 IKPEPETLEDLSPK
-379 FREDI
+379 FREDL
-384 LTNRAE
+384 LTNKAE
-390 EIYGDLLEEVSDLAF
+390 EIYVDLLEEVSDLAF

-419 DLVETGYF
+419 DLIETDYF

-447 DFGEGNFPE
+447 DFSEGNFPE
-456 LIETSQLSAI
+456 LIETSQLSAV

-481 ADVRSQIKETYV
+481 TDVRSQIEDTYV
-493 LQESL
+493 LRESL
-498 KASEAFVLKAIEDL
+498 KASEAFVLKSIEDL
-512 KGDKTLEILSSENN
+512 RADKTFEILSSENN
-526 VEIENYKG
+526 VEVETYKG
-534 LKRDSSLLPVRAINE
+534 LKRDSSLLPVRAVNE

-582 SSEQLTEENIAGIK
+582 SNEELTEENIVGIK

-601 QKTISELSELQEF
+601 QKSISELSELQAF
-614 IKRGLSI
+614 IKQGLSI
-621 ND
+621 SG